1 MPRTCAERISH
12 LRPRPRCWLHFE
24 DVRKLL
30 EVLHR
35 LVDGGNSVVLIEHNL
50 DLIKTADCVIGPGA
64 GRVVRGGELFAV
76 G

>member
-1 MPRTCAERISH
+1 M
-12 LRPRPRCWLHFE
+12 
-24 DVRKLL
+24 RKLL

-50 DLIKTADCVIGPGA
+50 DVIKTADCVIDPGT

-76 G
+76 E